1 MDFTIHS
8 AFTSQ
13 LCVAG
18 SLNHLLSQ
26 ITALTPNLLPTNC
39 TYTYAFP
46 QNQSPISAAGSQIN
60 TDITIPAVIPSDQRK
75 SRDPQLL
82 LKSWPQLRQLQSSVS
97 SRLRRFSSDLK
108 MKGMLDQNLLLRQIE
123 NDGYA
128 TREGVLSQD
137 QVDELIS
144 SIEKE
149 RAGQALERN
158 GKIFAVR
165 NLLDSP
171 EIKKLAQSESVL
183 KLARIIL
190 GFGAFPVRG
199 ILFDKIPDANWK
211 VPWHQDVTIAVREK
225 AVVGGF
231 GPWSTKAGILH
242 VQPPASVLEKMIS
255 IRMHLDSC
263 NESNGALQV
272 IPGSHRSGRIAET
285 SLLYSLD
292 PSPTS
297 VL

>member
-1 MDFTIHS
+1 
-8 AFTSQ
+8 
-13 LCVAG
+13 
-18 SLNHLLSQ
+18 
-26 ITALTPNLLPTNC
+26 
-39 TYTYAFP
+39 
-46 QNQSPISAAGSQIN
+46 
-60 TDITIPAVIPSDQRK
+60 
-75 SRDPQLL
+75 
-82 LKSWPQLRQLQSSVS
+82 
-97 SRLRRFSSDLK
+97 

-272 IPGSHRSGRIAET
+272 IPGSHRSGRIAEI
-285 SLLYSLD
+285 D
-292 PSPTS
+292 IPS
-297 VL
+297 VLVGSQPHICAVNSGGVLLMRPLLLHASSASQSPAHRRVIHLDFVCEQLPAPLKWLSQS